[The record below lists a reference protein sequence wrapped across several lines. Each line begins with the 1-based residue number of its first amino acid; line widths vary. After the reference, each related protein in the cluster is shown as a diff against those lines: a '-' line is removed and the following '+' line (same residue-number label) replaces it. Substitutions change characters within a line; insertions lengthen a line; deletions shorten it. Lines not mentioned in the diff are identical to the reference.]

1 MSLLKNVLILK
12 YISRYE
18 NIFFNLE
25 KYLYHLYKMDTLKC
39 LKNILLSKFLNLGII
54 KKGEFKL
61 KSGLT
66 SGIYIDLRL
75 LISYPNFFNYLNKL
89 LHLQYPDFFDNIE
102 RIIPVPMGGL
112 PFGYYLSSQHN
123 IPALMVRDKI
133 KDHGTKNIIEGII
146 DLDNDNIVIIEDVIT
161 TGTSILQMLD
171 ILSSYGKKIQNIKYI
186 LCICNRGS
194 LTHLDFDKQH
204 IPIISLFTLQDIN
217 EYISNQFPS
226 YFSYS
231 TNNYGSANSLYSL
244 ALRKNSNLIVSCDFM
259 KSEDIL
265 ELVNKIGNKI
275 VACKLHL
282 DCINISSMS
291 YDNFVMAI
299 QDIAETK
306 NFMIIDDS
314 KLGDI
319 EMINIEK
326 IKCNNLAIEDS
337 VDAITI
343 HALSGLDILKNN
355 SKSLTVNF
363 IPVVEMSCNNMID
376 SNYTKKIIDNI
387 RTICN
392 EIDNPN
398 LLGLV
403 CQDNTPKIIEPFE
416 FLTMTPGIS
425 LDNKKDDGNQKY
437 SIPSLKNKRGMF
449 WIVGRAIT
457 QGNNIEEKIKNI
469 EIYSQLGW
477 EYFIKY

>member
-1 MSLLKNVLILK
+1 M
-12 YISRYE
+12 Y
-18 NIFFNLE
+18 NIQ
-25 KYLYHLYKMDTLKC
+25 C
-39 LKNILLSKFLNLGII
+39 LKNILLSKFLNIGMI
-54 KKGEFKL
+54 KKGEFTL

-66 SGIYIDLRL
+66 SSTYIDLRL
-75 LISYPNFFNYLNKL
+75 LVSYPHFFNYLNEIL
-89 LHLQYPDFFDNIE
+89 NFQFPELFDNIQ
-102 RIIPVPMGGL
+102 RIIPIPMGGL
-112 PFGYYLSSQHN
+112 PFGYYLSSQNN
-123 IPALMVRDKI
+123 IPSLMVRDKI
-133 KDHGTKNIIEGII
+133 KDHGTKNIMEGII
-146 DLDNDNIVIIEDVIT
+146 DLDNDNIIIIEDVIT

-171 ILSSYGKKIQNIKYI
+171 TLSSHGKKIQNIKYI

-194 LTHLDFDKQH
+194 LTHLDFNLQH
-204 IPIISLFTLQDIN
+204 IPILSLFTLYDIE
-217 EYISNQFPS
+217 EYVSNPFPS

-259 KSEDIL
+259 NPENIL

-275 VACKLHL
+275 IGLKLHL

-291 YDNFVMAI
+291 YDNFIMAI

-319 EMINIEK
+319 EMINMEK
-326 IKCNNLAIEDS
+326 IKCNNLAIEDA
-337 VDAITI
+337 VDAVTI
-343 HALSGLDILKNN
+343 HALSGLDILKNKN
-355 SKSLTVNF
+355 IKINF
-363 IPVVEMSCNNMID
+363 LPVVEMSCNNMID
-376 SNYTKKIIDNI
+376 SNYTKKVINNI

-392 EIDNPN
+392 EVEYPN

-403 CQDNTPKIIEPFE
+403 CQDNTPKIMKPFE
-416 FLTMTPGIS
+416 FLTISPGIS
-425 LDNKKDDGNQKY
+425 LDSKTDCGNQKY
-437 SIPSLKNKRGMF
+437 SIPSLKNKRGLF
-449 WIVGRAIT
+449 WIVGRSIT
-457 QGNNIEEKIKNI
+457 QGNDIEEKIKNV